1 MRDTIDKHGVT
12 KSPSGSW
19 ITKSRR
25 VLILDSWFIDPEG
38 SVDALKLHI
47 TEWLDDQTPGWSFQG
62 YSLHGAMLTFATDAH
77 ALMFRMY
84 WDDRVPK

>member
-1 MRDTIDKHGVT
+1 M
-12 KSPSGSW
+12 
-19 ITKSRR
+19 
-25 VLILDSWFIDPEG
+25 
-38 SVDALKLHI
+38 DALKLHI

-77 ALMFRMY
+77 ALLFRMY